1 VLIFGRRNLGGDDLW
16 AEKFIRPAIYGR
28 YFCAPIVAILFGTPA
43 FIALH
48 SEIIMTSTSTPSPS
62 RLLRLPA
69 VAERTACS
77 ESRIY
82 ELIAEGK
89 LPPPVSIGKRAVAWL
104 ESEVAVWVAERI
116 AERDAKLCARGA
128 RANAAPEAA

>member
-1 VLIFGRRNLGGDDLW
+1 MGGIFVRRLSPSSSERL
-16 AEKFIRPAIYGR
+16 R
-28 YFCAPIVAILFGTPA
+28 

-48 SEIIMTSTSTPSPS
+48 SESIMSSTSTPSPL

-89 LPPPVSIGKRAVAWL
+89 FPPPVPIGKRAVAWL
-104 ESEVAVWVAERI
+104 ESEVALWVAERI

>member
-1 VLIFGRRNLGGDDLW
+1 MSSI
-16 AEKFIRPAIYGR
+16 PA
-28 YFCAPIVAILFGTPA
+28 PTP
-43 FIALH
+43 L
-48 SEIIMTSTSTPSPS
+48 
-62 RLLRLPA
+62 RLLQLPA

-89 LPPPVSIGKRAVAWL
+89 FPPPVPIGKRAVAWL

-128 RANAAPEAA
+128 RANAAPEVA